1 MPAQRGGTRIVR
13 DRACGLDLITKTG
26 QLLKARCGLVCDGC
40 DRKGEPLGLLEF
52 FEGVSGQDIERRE

>member
-1 MPAQRGGTRIVR
+1 MPAQRRGTRIVR

-26 QLLKARCGLVCDGC
+26 QLLKSSRSLVRYSG
-40 DRKGEPLGLLEF
+40 DRKGEPFGLLEF